1 MTDPTDRKQRQ
12 AAHATSVD
20 VDRRWVV
27 VVMPIADGCQDEP
40 SILGPW
46 TRAVADEEAGNVR
59 TSGCAN
65 VVYVVQMI
73 DVRAMRA
80 G

>member
-1 MTDPTDRKQRQ
+1 MTDPTVRKQCQ
-12 AAHATSVD
+12 AVEAAFVD

-27 VVMPIADGCQDEP
+27 VVMPIADGFQDEP
-40 SILGPW
+40 SVLGPW

-73 DVRAMRA
+73 DMRAMRA